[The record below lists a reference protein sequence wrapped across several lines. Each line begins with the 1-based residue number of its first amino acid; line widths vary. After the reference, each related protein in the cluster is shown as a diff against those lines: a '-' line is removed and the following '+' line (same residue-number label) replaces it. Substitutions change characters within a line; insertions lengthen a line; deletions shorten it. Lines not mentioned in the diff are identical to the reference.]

1 MNFMQQQAPVEEA
14 RPHFMQQVVPTVPHT
29 HNGHTTCPKVSCDKH
44 YSLFQQKVS
53 HTDTST
59 TQKNTQKSRKNHAK
73 TIQNH
78 LCSKHSEL

>member
-1 MNFMQQQAPVEEA
+1 MQQQAPVEEA

-44 YSLFQQKVS
+44 YSLYQQKVS
-53 HTDTST
+53 HTQALRRK

-73 TIQNH
+73 SRKDYLKPLMQ
-78 LCSKHSEL
+78 